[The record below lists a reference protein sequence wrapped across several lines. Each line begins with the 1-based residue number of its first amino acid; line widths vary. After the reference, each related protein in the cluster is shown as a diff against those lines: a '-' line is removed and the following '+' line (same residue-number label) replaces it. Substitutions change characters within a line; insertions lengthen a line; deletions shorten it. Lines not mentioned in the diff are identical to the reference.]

1 MRADQAR
8 QIPIHHFLER
18 AGIKPAKTVRNG
30 RELWYSSP
38 IREGDANPSFK
49 VDTAKN
55 LWFDHGAAR
64 GGNVIDLVVE
74 MRRVTV
80 AEALAILESG
90 FAGSAPARGPS
101 LPAKIA
107 PPAGEEEKDEAFT
120 LVKAGE
126 IVHPALVQYIDAR
139 CIDMAVARRYL
150 KEIRFRPRG
159 KLKQYFALGFACGD
173 GYDARSA
180 VFKGFVG
187 KDKEITH
194 IAASGGKRA
203 ALVFEGFMNFLSLL
217 TMRGVT
223 DITDADI
230 IILHSASLRRR
241 AADLINA
248 QGYEHLTLYLDNDEA
263 GRSAS
268 AYLKAETRCAAIT
281 DASAEY
287 AGYND
292 LNDWLRAMRRR

>member
-8 QIPIHHFLER
+8 QIPIHHYLER

-64 GGNVIDLVVE
+64 GGNVIDLVME

-80 AEALAILESG
+80 SEALAILESG
-90 FAGSAPARGPS
+90 FAGSVSARGTTLPARNAAPAS
-101 LPAKIA
+101 
-107 PPAGEEEKDEAFT
+107 EEEKDEAFT
-120 LVKAGE
+120 LVRVGE
-126 IVHPALVQYIDAR
+126 ILHPALVQYIDAR
-139 CIDMAVARRYL
+139 CIDRSVARRYL

-173 GYDARSA
+173 GYDARSP

-194 IAASGGKRA
+194 IAASGEARA

-217 TMRGVT
+217 TMRGVAE
-223 DITDADI
+223 IPDADI

-241 AADLINA
+241 AARLINVK
-248 QGYEHLTLYLDNDEA
+248 GYESLTLYLDNDDA
-263 GRSAS
+263 GRSAT
-268 AYLKAETRCAAIT
+268 AFLKAETRCTTIT
-281 DASAEY
+281 DASGEY
-287 AGYND
+287 ANYND